1 MGGEGGAIGP
11 DLSTAGKKFSVEDM
25 LNAIIEPSKVISDQY
40 GSHQV
45 LTSDGTVLVGRAVE
59 IGDEYY
65 VYTIDVDA
73 KPKVI
78 KKSDIESLVSS
89 KISQMPIGLIDG
101 LNEEE
106 LKDLMA
112 YIMSAGDRRARVYR
126 N

>member
-1 MGGEGGAIGP
+1 M
-11 DLSTAGKKFSVEDM
+11 STAGKKFSIEDM

-40 GSHQV
+40 GSQQV

-65 VYTIDVDA
+65 VYTVDVDA

-78 KKSDIESLVSS
+78 KKADVESIVSS
-89 KISQMPIGLIDG
+89 KISQMPLGLIDG
-101 LNEEE
+101 LSEEE

-112 YIMSAGDRRARVYR
+112 YVMSAGDRRARVYR
-126 N
+126 D

>member
-40 GSHQV
+40 GSQQV